1 MKKKQKKMLQ
11 EDNKVAKPKLPE
23 ETEKRKIKPKKVVLL
38 VLFAILALAMLI
50 AIGIAI
56 IGLIQNPTNTFIV
69 ENGTLSSEENAVGYV
84 LRDETVVQGQNYK
97 NGMEKLKT
105 EGEKVA
111 KGEPIFR
118 YYTSGE
124 EELKKKIAEL
134 DSKLQEALSNQ
145 KDLLPNDTKSLEREI
160 DAKLDELYQ
169 VNDIQ
174 KIREYKK
181 DINSY
186 ITKRAKM
193 VGELSPSGSYIR
205 SLIDKRNEYAT
216 ELNSGSEYIS
226 APQSGIVSY
235 RIDGLE
241 EVLSAKTQ
249 DFSYLSIETLENLN
263 LKTGQIIATSEE
275 AGKIINNFRCYIAI
289 PLSSENAKEATV
301 GDNVMLRL
309 ASSKEVEATIE
320 YIAEEEDS
328 RLIVF
333 SVEEQV
339 EELIN
344 YRKISVDVV
353 WWSYT
358 GLKIPNSAIV
368 YENDLAYVVRN
379 RLGYLDKLLVKIKKQ
394 NEKYALVT
402 SYEPQELKELGIS
415 YSSTKKISLYD
426 EILIHP
432 DTSKIFE

>member
-1 MKKKQKKMLQ
+1 MLQ

-358 GLKIPNSAIV
+358 GLKIPNSAII

>member
-38 VLFAILALAMLI
+38 VLFAILALAILI

-353 WWSYT
+353 WWSYS

>member
-1 MKKKQKKMLQ
+1 MLQ

-38 VLFAILALAMLI
+38 VLFAILALAILI

-289 PLSSENAKEATV
+289 PISSENAKEATV

-320 YIAEEEDS
+320 YIAKEGES
-328 RLIVF
+328 QLIVF

-353 WWSYT
+353 WWSYS